1 MALPMKDKDKKKAT
15 KEQVAGA
22 ANALKGKKNLSKDK
36 KKRIAEKLKGM
47 LKKT

>member
-22 ANALKGKKNLSKDK
+22 AEKLKNDKKMDPKK
-36 KKRIAEKLKGM
+36 KKRVAEKLKAM
-47 LKKT
+47 LNK